1 MPYRFSSASCE
12 PRGGAAHVGEH
23 NTEVLAD
30 WLGLDEAQARDRVA
44 ELEQSGTLVPDHTHS
59 DHTHSG
65 KE

>member
-30 WLGLDEAQARDRVA
+30 WLGLDEDRVA
-44 ELEQSGTLVPDHTHS
+44 ELRDSGALPSTPRPGSTR
-59 DHTHSG
+59 
-65 KE
+65 